1 MFQRLSVF
9 IKENK
14 RIKSLLAF
22 LAIMGPGIITANVDN
37 DAGGIAT
44 YSMAGAHFGY
54 SLLWSFI
61 PVTLALIV
69 VQEMCARM
77 AVATGK
83 GLADLIRENFGVKIT
98 FYLMLVLFF
107 VNLTNV
113 MAEFAGVAASLEIF
127 HINKYASVPVAAF
140 VVWALVVKGTYKSV
154 EKIFLFACTFYVAY
168 VISGFMARPDWGEV
182 ARQTVTLPPH
192 FSLGSVTM
200 IVGLVGT
207 TIAPWMQFY
216 LQSSI
221 VEKGIAV
228 EDYKHVRLD
237 VVSGCILAPIVALF
251 IVVACGATL
260 FQAGVRVETARDA
273 ALALRPLAGDYAAWL
288 FAFGLF
294 NASLFAASVLPL
306 STAYSICE
314 GMGWDA
320 GVDKQFKE
328 APQFFGLYS
337 ALIIIGAG
345 AVLIPGFP
353 LLKVMY
359 LSQVGN
365 GILLPVI
372 LIIMLILINNKDLM
386 GEFTNNFMF
395 NIIAVM
401 TVVIVIFLTLL
412 MVILSLSPG
421 G

>member
-127 HINKYASVPVAAF
+127 HINKYVSVPVAAF

-154 EKIFLFACTFYVAY
+154 EKIFLFACMFYVAY

-228 EDYKHVRLD
+228 EDYRHVRLD

-260 FQAGVRVETARDA
+260 FHVGVRVETAQDA
-273 ALALRPLAGDYAAWL
+273 ALALRPFAGDYAAWL

-337 ALIIIGAG
+337 VLIIIGAG

-386 GEFTNNFMF
+386 GEFTNHFMF
-395 NIIAVM
+395 NIVAVM